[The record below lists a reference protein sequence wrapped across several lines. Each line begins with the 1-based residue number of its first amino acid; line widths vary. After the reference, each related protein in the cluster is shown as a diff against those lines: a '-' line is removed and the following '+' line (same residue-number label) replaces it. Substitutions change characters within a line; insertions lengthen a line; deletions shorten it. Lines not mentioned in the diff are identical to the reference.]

1 MYISFPCYMYS
12 REHVCT
18 CRTNEILHLTLSLSM
33 KRRLALYHERRNH
46 SRSAR
51 KVPLSLLLFGSIL
64 GTNRRPC
71 PSRVR
76 SIVNKCKT
84 SYIDRAVRGDLLRRS
99 PRSPVVFLQ
108 YGMRRSSTSS
118 FHWRD
123 CGSLSLSL
131 STNSIYILLTS
142 FSNDVDMEE

>member
-1 MYISFPCYMYS
+1 
-12 REHVCT
+12 
-18 CRTNEILHLTLSLSM
+18 M

-123 CGSLSLSL
+123 CGSLFLSQHQQHL
-131 STNSIYILLTS
+131 YPFNFIFKWRRHGGVEKEETKCPGDDDES
-142 FSNDVDMEE
+142 FFFYKNKCLGVCYCV